1 MKTEK
6 IPARYMATDESG
18 KDVWVCNIYAST
30 EAELL
35 NEGIDTFDEVE
46 DPTEEAFWISQLINL
61 AKSSGLITEVIQF
74 ALKAQK
80 EDSRLTPAMS
90 MKMGFDEWIK

>member
-46 DPTEEAFWISQLINL
+46 DPTEEAFWINQLMNL
-61 AKSSGLITEVIQF
+61 AKGSELLTEVVQF
-74 ALKAQK
+74 ALKTQK

-90 MKMGFDEWIK
+90 MKMGFDEWVK

>member
-30 EAELL
+30 ESELL

-46 DPTEEAFWISQLINL
+46 DPSEEAFWINQLINL
-61 AKSSGLITEVIQF
+61 TKGSGLMTEVIQF
-74 ALKAQK
+74 ALKSQK
-80 EDSRLTPAMS
+80 EDPRLTPAMS

>member
-30 EAELL
+30 ESELI
-35 NEGIDTFDEVE
+35 NEGIDTFDEIE
-46 DPTEEAFWISQLINL
+46 DPSEEAFWINQLINL
-61 AKSSGLITEVIQF
+61 AKGSGLITEVIQF
-74 ALKAQK
+74 ALKSQK
-80 EDSRLTPAMS
+80 EDPRLTPAMS

>member
-6 IPARYMATDESG
+6 IPARYLATDETG
-18 KDVWVCNIYAST
+18 KDIWVCNIYAST
-30 EAELL
+30 ESELIK
-35 NEGIDTFDEVE
+35 EGIDTFDEVE
-46 DPTEEAFWISQLINL
+46 DPSEEALWINQMINL
-61 AKSSGLITEVIQF
+61 SKGSGLLTEVIQF

-90 MKMGFDEWIK
+90 MKIGFDEWIK